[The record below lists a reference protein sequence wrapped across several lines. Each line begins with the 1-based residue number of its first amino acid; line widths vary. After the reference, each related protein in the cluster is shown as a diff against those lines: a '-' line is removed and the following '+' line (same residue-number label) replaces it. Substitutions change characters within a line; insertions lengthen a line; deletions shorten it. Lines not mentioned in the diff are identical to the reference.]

1 MNNFQPIIKWSGSK
15 RSQTEE
21 ILNHFPSEIN
31 TYYEPFCGG
40 ASVLYGLMNN
50 KNIKVKE
57 FVCSDNNKD
66 LIDLW
71 NYIKI
76 EKESLKNAYRELWSN
91 LNSRPTQQEKK
102 EYYEYV
108 RENFNKTRTPFLFL
122 FLNRTCFNGLIR
134 YNSKGD
140 FNTSF
145 HLNRNGIHPDKLDKI
160 IDEWS
165 DLLVKNNVI
174 FKCCSF
180 QEITPDKNDFLYLD
194 PPYAHT
200 KGMYQE
206 GEFNNGELFE
216 YLKGLDCGYV
226 LSYDGLS
233 GNDNNMFPVPKQIY
247 DSHILIKSGN
257 SSFKRIKESNKNAMV
272 YESLYIKK

>member
-102 EYYEYV
+102 EYYEFYA
-108 RENFNKTRTPFLFL
+108 EDQSNFKTRSLH
-122 FLNRTCFNGLIR
+122 
-134 YNSKGD
+134 
-140 FNTSF
+140 
-145 HLNRNGIHPDKLDKI
+145 HLRRPQAP
-160 IDEWS
+160 S
-165 DLLVKNNVI
+165 RM
-174 FKCCSF
+174 
-180 QEITPDKNDFLYLD
+180 
-194 PPYAHT
+194 A
-200 KGMYQE
+200 E
-206 GEFNNGELFE
+206 G
-216 YLKGLDCGYV
+216 V
-226 LSYDGLS
+226 
-233 GNDNNMFPVPKQIY
+233 
-247 DSHILIKSGN
+247 
-257 SSFKRIKESNKNAMV
+257 
-272 YESLYIKK
+272 